1 MKKIIFIVIFI
12 SFISALLGCRTGV
25 PSDIPDDIS
34 PQEIIQQAQ
43 ELYEKGNNYASQYM
57 YELLLDRYGTDT
69 TYLVIG
75 LYEIAHIK
83 IKEKKYAEAESML
96 NQVLECYDSY
106 DAAFIPAKYRVLAQ
120 KDLEKIEKAGKRK

>member
-69 TYLVIG
+69 TYHVIG
-75 LYEIAHIK
+75 LYEIANSK
-83 IKEKKYAEAESML
+83 IK
-96 NQVLECYDSY
+96 
-106 DAAFIPAKYRVLAQ
+106 
-120 KDLEKIEKAGKRK
+120 